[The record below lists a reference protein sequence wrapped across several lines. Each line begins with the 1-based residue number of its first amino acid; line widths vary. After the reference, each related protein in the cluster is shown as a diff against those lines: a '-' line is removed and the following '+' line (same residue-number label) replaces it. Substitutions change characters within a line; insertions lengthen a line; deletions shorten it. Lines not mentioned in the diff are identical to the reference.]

1 MKYTNKLLAMF
12 LILSMLSSMGAATTD
27 TEAANRTF
35 AYALEKY
42 LSIPEGLFRA
52 VEVGA
57 VSYSYICLSI
67 ICILLMPM
75 LVMQLKKRKTVA
87 WIAAVLSFAAI
98 FPITSKVFN
107 GFSYPAGRWYYV
119 LTFFLTWACMECLNR
134 ETLSNKKSR
143 LIMGGWL
150 AFLVAWVAAMYFII
164 GIGSKGALAAALGG
178 GVCGALMIA
187 CIAIYFDRCS
197 NAKQRKTVQ
206 FIGGLILVG
215 AIACSANMK
224 LLPGNYTGDYLR
236 FGGSA
241 DRVAASSER
250 VIDRLYEE
258 DGDLYRTDIAY
269 RTNRK
274 LHSKLRVNSNL
285 IYNNRSVYTYSSL
298 LDSRVNRFC
307 SVIGNNYG
315 CFARLA
321 MISNDNRPCPDF
333 LLGVRYSL
341 GNNRYEKNASE
352 YAGHDFEKYADID
365 DVEVLRSRRSIGI
378 GTSFTSYITESEL
391 MSMPQLVRDQIMMQ
405 TAVVPDDK
413 TDAVKGVSCL
423 DSLEKAFPL
432 LVSHAVPGLAIAL
445 NDAGCINTHVDNT
458 YVEELLTASAP
469 EGHALLD
476 HDAIRR
482 QIDNWFKREELE
494 CIFGRQNDKTSRVC
508 LDWMITGGKRWRPY
522 LLCAVYQA
530 ITGDTRMNEDVHR
543 AAVAVECFHKASL
556 IHDDIEDKDDA
567 RYGQPTV
574 NALYGDA
581 YAINAG
587 DALLGEGYRILA
599 RSNNMELV
607 RLIADAHASLC
618 KGQGAE
624 LEWCAAPH
632 PIDMDFSL
640 EIFKN
645 KTVPAFEVSL
655 LLGLACTGNHI
666 HLRPMLKAYSEALGI
681 AYQLKDDMED
691 FCQDNELAVR
701 PSAVLALRTMH
712 SDWDDERVKEELQRM
727 VSQYKQQALDALD
740 SLDCLELK
748 RLLYQVT
755 EKILK

>member
-1 MKYTNKLLAMF
+1 MDEKRLNIPATHEERMELRRELRDFVRQKSLCPPVSLKRLEALAEEFVSLKGSCQELTSWLMVEINNLLWIDIIATIPYERRLLM
-12 LILSMLSSMGAATTD
+12 LPKCLSRHGECKAEFDEYGLLCHRCGKCVIPTLQDRAEDLGA
-27 TEAANRTF
+27 
-35 AYALEKY
+35 
-42 LSIPEGLFRA
+42 LSIVAEGFTQ
-52 VEVGA
+52 VIE
-57 VSYSYICLSI
+57 
-67 ICILLMPM
+67 
-75 LVMQLKKRKTVA
+75 
-87 WIAAVLSFAAI
+87 
-98 FPITSKVFN
+98 
-107 GFSYPAGRWYYV
+107 
-119 LTFFLTWACMECLNR
+119 
-134 ETLSNKKSR
+134 
-143 LIMGGWL
+143 LI
-150 AFLVAWVAAMYFII
+150 
-164 GIGSKGALAAALGG
+164 
-178 GVCGALMIA
+178 
-187 CIAIYFDRCS
+187 
-197 NAKQRKTVQ
+197 
-206 FIGGLILVG
+206 
-215 AIACSANMK
+215 
-224 LLPGNYTGDYLR
+224 
-236 FGGSA
+236 
-241 DRVAASSER
+241 E
-250 VIDRLYEE
+250 
-258 DGDLYRTDIAY
+258 
-269 RTNRK
+269 
-274 LHSKLRVNSNL
+274 
-285 IYNNRSVYTYSSL
+285 NN
-298 LDSRVNRFC
+298 
-307 SVIGNNYG
+307 
-315 CFARLA
+315 
-321 MISNDNRPCPDF
+321 
-333 LLGVRYSL
+333 
-341 GNNRYEKNASE
+341 
-352 YAGHDFEKYADID
+352 
-365 DVEVLRSRRSIGI
+365 
-378 GTSFTSYITESEL
+378 
-391 MSMPQLVRDQIMMQ
+391 
-405 TAVVPDDK
+405 VV
-413 TDAVKGVSCL
+413 DAVIGVSCL

-445 NDAGCINTHVDNT
+445 NDAGCINTHVDNA

-556 IHDDIEDKDDA
+556 IHDDIEDKDNA

-691 FCQDNELAVR
+691 FSQDNELAVR